1 VTKNGHHGRQTS
13 PGCLRVAAE
22 IPVATESA
30 AAIGGAAR
38 QKSFVINTASL
49 ARSMPFLTREKVN
62 ANAEGFILRYCRRPA
77 LEPLGAFGQD
87 AGEFDFSQAPYISAT
102 RLQQLGEGAYIRQ
115 AEPVLFV
122 CSRPGKRSWELLQ
135 IRSQTKNK
143 SQHPPSA
150 INPRVFQRLA

>member
-1 VTKNGHHGRQTS
+1 MTKNGHHGRQTS

-102 RLQQLGEGAYIRQ
+102 RLQQLGEGAYICQ

-122 CSRPGKRSWELLQ
+122 SSRPGKRSWELLQ
-135 IRSQTKNK
+135 IRSQTENK
-143 SQHPPSA
+143 SQHPPST
-150 INPRVFQRLA
+150 INLRVFQRLA